1 MNINRLKKA
10 FSFIWPVTTKVLSPR
25 NGVLE
30 ISWYN
35 GKKMLNSKNANY
47 SYGSLEKALVF
58 GLSKMKIKTEEP
70 ILLLGMGGGSVIPV
84 LRNKFRCSAKIT
96 AVEWDETVIKLSHDE
111 FGIDDSLNVEVIHA
125 DASEYVKENTQSFG
139 LIIVDLFSDK
149 EVPEVFYGTSF
160 WDNAIPM
167 VKNGGSIL
175 FNAGIN
181 KRGDERISKVVYQ
194 FQKQANVQVLE
205 RVERTNTLVI
215 AEFS

>member
-84 LRNKFRCSAKIT
+84 LRNKFRCRAKIT
-96 AVEWDETVIKLSHDE
+96 AVEWDETIIELAHDE

-125 DASEYVKENTQSFG
+125 DASEYVKENTQRFG

-149 EVPEVFYGTSF
+149 EVPEVFYSPSF
-160 WDNAIPM
+160 WDNLIPM

-194 FQKQANVQVLE
+194 LQKQANVQVLE

-215 AEFS
+215 AEFP